1 MALADSANGV
11 DVGRKVVAT
20 AGTAEALST
29 SNTRIFSVA
38 IQAETDNT
46 GLVVVGD
53 STVVAALATRKG
65 IALNAGDSITLD
77 VAQLSNIYIDVTVNG
92 DGVTYLA
99 ATNSV

>member
-11 DVGRKVVAT
+11 DVGRTVVTT
-20 AGTAEALST
+20 AGTAVQLST

-46 GLVVVGD
+46 GVIVVGD
-53 STVVAALATRKG
+53 SSVVAAQATRKG
-65 IALNAGDSITLD
+65 LALNAGDTVTLD
-77 VAQLSNIYIDVTVNG
+77 VAQLSNIYLDSTVNG
-92 DGVTYLA
+92 DGVTYLV